1 MVHRDPKCHQQ
12 LLSMRDYILEVIVQL
27 VTSRHH
33 THTHTVHVSCTHNS
47 LLQELNVRSLVLAED
62 DSKYG
67 ISLQAEPDCDRL
79 GKRLKADFK
88 TVSPAVKGLYA
99 IQTLW

>member
-33 THTHTVHVSCTHNS
+33 THTHCSRVMYTHS